1 MPKSSRERTLSADPR
16 VFRFRIRCRRC
27 DASFVTLQTARQHFV
42 VECPSVGDTAIQCG
56 CCDKRYTSWPLCV
69 AHLNQRG
76 AHLRPP
82 LDTVTVSSSSD
93 KGGNSSPVKVSPSV
107 SPPDSPVAR
116 PSGVPV
122 STTAVAASASSTSV
136 SPLLTSSDC
145 DLISQALGPSDL
157 ARQLQVG
164 TSYTTDS
171 VWRRRFY
178 VVARHLF
185 IWVRETANP
194 QPNSGSVLGSGELL
208 RNCPFEFDATAPLQQ
223 MASEVLPFY
232 QMIANEDYDPAL

>member
-16 VFRFRIRCRRC
+16 VFRFRIRCRHC
-27 DASFVTLQTARQHFV
+27 NTSFVTLQTAKQHFV
-42 VECPSVGDTAIQCG
+42 TDCPRAGATAIHCG
-56 CCDKRYTSWPLCV
+56 CCDKRYSSWPLCV

-82 LDTVTVSSSSD
+82 LDSVTVSSSSD
-93 KGGNSSPVKVSPSV
+93 EGGHSPPVKVSPSA
-107 SPPDSPVAR
+107 SPSDSPVAG
-116 PSGVPV
+116 PSGIRV

-145 DLISQALGPSDL
+145 DLISQALGPPDV

-164 TSYTTDS
+164 TSDTIDS

-185 IWVRETANP
+185 TWVRETANP